1 MTSPSNQAG
10 SSDSRARTFLK
21 IAAVNVRGLCSQ
33 QRLAD
38 FEANVRKVK
47 FTLIGLSETRR
58 PNRECLQLGSGFV
71 LYNSGRCDDTP
82 TYAGV
87 GFYMSTWM
95 NKKLV
100 GIRYISDRVIQA
112 EFLIRKRR
120 LRIIQVHA
128 PTSAAADDEY
138 ERFLDEV
145 EAARHPFRSPA
156 VPEIIFGDF
165 NAVIGRS
172 LNHEPGCGPH
182 ATGRRND
189 RGTTLLSFCSANGLL
204 VANTFFK
211 KRFGRKWT
219 WRSPNGTTRTEID
232 HVLCPNL
239 KFVRDVTTLSGCNVG
254 SDHRWY
260 E

>member
-1 MTSPSNQAG
+1 
-10 SSDSRARTFLK
+10 
-21 IAAVNVRGLCSQ
+21 
-33 QRLAD
+33 
-38 FEANVRKVK
+38 
-47 FTLIGLSETRR
+47 
-58 PNRECLQLGSGFV
+58 
-71 LYNSGRCDDTP
+71 
-82 TYAGV
+82 
-87 GFYMSTWM
+87 MSTWM

-128 PTSAAADDEY
+128 PTSAAADEEY
-138 ERFLDEV
+138 EQFLDEV

-172 LNHEPGCGPH
+172 PNHVPGCGPH

-232 HVLCPNL
+232 ARNYAHL
-239 KFVRDVTTLSGCNVG
+239 KFCPRCDIRFLDAMSVAITG
-254 SDHRWY
+254 WY